1 MKSKRNLASAIV
13 VLGAV
18 FALSGCGGGSDSGS
32 GGVAGGNGNGSTS
45 IPDSATASVDAFVA
59 YVRLQLAAS
68 SDTSSP
74 ILLGNAVAPT
84 SDTASPVGL

>member
-13 VLGAV
+13 VFGAV
-18 FALSGCGGGSDSGS
+18 LALSGCGGGDSGS

-45 IPDSATASVDAFVA
+45 IPGSATASVDAFVA